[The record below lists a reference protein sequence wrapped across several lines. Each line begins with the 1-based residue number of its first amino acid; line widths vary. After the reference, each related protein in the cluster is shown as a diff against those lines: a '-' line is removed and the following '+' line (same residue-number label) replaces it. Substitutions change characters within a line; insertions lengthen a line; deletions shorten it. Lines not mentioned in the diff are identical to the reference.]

1 MREEG
6 REGQEE
12 LTAAGWFSQAG
23 ARLPVLQRRRSRES
37 GRCVVA
43 ARPGAL
49 AAGEAFL
56 SLAQLDSR
64 RSLRVRRAPLDLRLG
79 SINSKRRAGWTCGSR
94 ARRRLDQRWLYCAVC
109 SGACAVQAAARLHVL
124 QPGYTGCT
132 IVNFTSLHPSKPL
145 RTVCSFAHGASER
158 PPAPPTAILQPP
170 RLHRSDDVSPGS

>member
-1 MREEG
+1 MLCFPVRFFDLQTSKNPSILRVAPPMACPRPFWSLEPVTASSGSKGCFAVLGEATDTGREIRETIYVGLPEVRRELAEAQLRTGIKKLIGDGAVREEG

-64 RSLRVRRAPLDLRLG
+64 RALQVRRALG
-79 SINSKRRAGWTCGSR
+79 SAGLGGICR
-94 ARRRLDQRWLYCAVC
+94 
-109 SGACAVQAAARLHVL
+109 
-124 QPGYTGCT
+124 
-132 IVNFTSLHPSKPL
+132 
-145 RTVCSFAHGASER
+145 
-158 PPAPPTAILQPP
+158 
-170 RLHRSDDVSPGS
+170 